1 MKRTQLLFFVLTWL
15 SYVTM
20 TCAQGLTI
28 ETKPTDLPDE
38 LSSMALLGSSSDGR
52 YLYGALSGRGF
63 AFDTKTNKYAIYG
76 DEKTTCEV
84 VGISSDG
91 WSLLQTAEAGEQS
104 GLSNGVV
111 LVPLDSTNGEH
122 SIFVTSPDPNHPY
135 FTLWHLT
142 SDAKYFCGTILD
154 SGWESIP
161 VIGERS
167 ADGKSYKVST
177 LPVPDKDPLGTTP
190 QQFRLIYVSEDGA
203 TLVGFL
209 VEESGNLATVMT
221 YQRKA
226 DGTYGIQF
234 PADDVL
240 FDHTITV
247 PPYPE
252 YDDYVTVPTDP
263 EDPNYDAQKLQ
274 EQEDAYNKA
283 YDEYYRL
290 FDLFS
295 RNLAFKQHSLA
306 VGSKGRY
313 ALVTVVENGVDDEG
327 FRYTKAIK
335 YLSVDLK
342 SGKAELTNYPEEVSE
357 EVNPRD
363 LLGEQR
369 DLLYAEPVGGS
380 RYWDAFVYTHDQK
393 TLTLLEW
400 VKGETQQDF
409 SAIYSIPDPVSGEPT
424 IHTGWPEVSMDGKT
438 VTLLGY
444 PNDASKTYR
453 NSYFRFGQSI
463 LPIAAVCGAM
473 EQRLRF
479 DGELLH
485 VAEPSC
491 IYLFNVQGELLYQNA
506 QTTQLDMNPL
516 RHTLP
521 QGDYIVLAVNAQGN
535 SASLKISL

>member
-1 MKRTQLLFFVLTWL
+1 MNRTQLLFLVLTWF
-15 SYVTM
+15 SCVTI
-20 TCAQGLTI
+20 TCAQSLTI
-28 ETKPTDLPDE
+28 ATQPTDLPDE
-38 LSSMALLGSSSDGR
+38 LSSMALLGSSGNGR
-52 YLYGALSGRGF
+52 YFYGALSGRGF
-63 AFDTKTNKYAIYG
+63 AFDTKTGKYAIYG
-76 DEKTTCEV
+76 NETTTCEV

-91 WSLLQTAEAGEQS
+91 WSLLQTASAGEQS

-122 SIFVTSPDPNHPY
+122 SIFVTSPDPDHPY

-142 SDAKYFCGTILD
+142 SDAKYFCGTILN

-161 VIGERS
+161 IIGERS

-240 FDHTITV
+240 FDHSITV
-247 PPYPE
+247 PPFPK
-252 YDDYVTVPTDP
+252 YDDYVTATSDP
-263 EDPNYDAQKLQ
+263 DDPNYDEKKLQ
-274 EQEDAYNKA
+274 EQKDAYNKA
-283 YDEYYRL
+283 CDEYYRL

-295 RNLAFKQHSLA
+295 RNLALKQHSLA
-306 VGSKGRY
+306 VGGKGRY

-327 FRYTKAIK
+327 FRFTKAVK
-335 YLSVDLK
+335 YLSVDLT
-342 SGKAELTNYPEEVSE
+342 SGKAELVNYPEGSSE

-369 DLLYAEPVGGS
+369 ELLYAAPVGGS

-393 TLTLLEW
+393 TLSLVEW
-400 VKGETQQDF
+400 VKREMQQDF
-409 SAIYSIPDPVSGEPT
+409 STFYSMPDPVSGEST
-424 IHTGWPEVSMDGKT
+424 IHTGWPEISLDGKT

-444 PNDASKTYR
+444 PNEAFKTYR

-463 LPIAAVCGAM
+463 LPIAPVCGAM
-473 EQRLRF
+473 KQGLRF

-491 IYLFNVQGELLYQNA
+491 IYLFNAQGELLYQSA
-506 QTTQLDMNPL
+506 QTTQLDMAPL

-521 QGDYIVLAVNAQGN
+521 QGDYIVLAVGAQGN
-535 SASLKISL
+535 SASLKLSL

>member
-1 MKRTQLLFFVLTWL
+1 MKRTQLLFLIITWL
-15 SYVTM
+15 SCVTM

-28 ETKPTDLPDE
+28 ETQPADLPDE
-38 LSSMALLGSSSDGR
+38 LSSMALLGSSGNGR
-52 YLYGALSGRGF
+52 YLYGALGGHGF

-122 SIFVTSPDPNHPY
+122 SISVTSPDPKHPY

-142 SDAKYFCGTILD
+142 SDAKYFCGTILN

-167 ADGKSYKVST
+167 ADGKSYKINQ

-209 VEESGNLATVMT
+209 VEESGNLSTVLT
-221 YQRKA
+221 YQKKA
-226 DGTYGIQF
+226 DGTYAIQF

-240 FDHTITV
+240 FDHSISV
-247 PPYPE
+247 PKYPE
-252 YDDYVTVPTDP
+252 YDDYVTATSDP
-263 EDPNYDAQKLQ
+263 DDPNYDEQKLK
-274 EQEDAYNKA
+274 EQEDAFNKA
-283 YDEYYRL
+283 SDEYYRL

-295 RNLAFKQHSLA
+295 RNLSMKQHSLA
-306 VGSKGRY
+306 VGGKGRY
-313 ALVTVVENGVDDEG
+313 ALVTVIEKGVDDEG
-327 FRYTKAIK
+327 FRFTKAVK
-335 YLSVDLK
+335 YLSVDLM
-342 SGKAELTNYPEEVSE
+342 SGKAELVNYPEEVSE

-369 DLLYAEPVGGS
+369 ELLYATPLSG

-400 VKGETQQDF
+400 VKGKTNQDLSTF
-409 SAIYSIPDPVSGEPT
+409 YSMPDPVSGDLT
-424 IHTGWPEVSMDGKT
+424 IHTGWPEVSADGKT

-444 PNDASKTYR
+444 PNEASKTYR
-453 NSYFRFGQSI
+453 NSYFRFGQNI
-463 LPIAAVCGAM
+463 LPIAPVCGAM
-473 EQRLRF
+473 EQSLRF
-479 DGELLH
+479 DGERLY
-485 VAEPSC
+485 VAEPSH
-491 IYLFNVQGELLYQNA
+491 IYLFNAQGELLYQSA
-506 QTTQLDMNPL
+506 QTTQLDIAPL

-521 QGDYIVLAVNAQGN
+521 QGSYIVLAVNAQGR

>member
-1 MKRTQLLFFVLTWL
+1 MKQTQLLFLVLTWL
-15 SYVTM
+15 SCVTL
-20 TCAQGLTI
+20 TNAQSLTI
-28 ETKPTDLPDE
+28 ETTPTDLPDE
-38 LSSMALLGSSSDGR
+38 LSSMALLGSSGNGR
-52 YLYGALSGRGF
+52 YLYGALGGRGF
-63 AFDTKTNKYAIYG
+63 ALDTKTNKYAIYG
-76 DEKTTCEV
+76 DETTTCEV

-91 WSLLQTAEAGEQS
+91 WSLLQTASAGEQS

-122 SIFVTSPDPNHPY
+122 SIFVTSPDPDHPY

-240 FDHTITV
+240 FDHSITV

-252 YDDYVTVPTDP
+252 YDDYVTATSDP
-263 EDPNYDAQKLQ
+263 DDPNYDEQKLK
-274 EQEDAYNKA
+274 EQEDNFNKA
-283 YDEYYRL
+283 CDEYYRL

-295 RNLAFKQHSLA
+295 RNLSMKQHSLA
-306 VGSKGRY
+306 VGGKGRY
-313 ALVTVVENGVDDEG
+313 ALVTIIEKGVDDEG
-327 FRYTKAIK
+327 FRFTKAVK
-335 YLSVDLK
+335 YLSVDLA
-342 SGKAELTNYPEEVSE
+342 SGKAELINYPEGTSE

-363 LLGEQR
+363 LVGEQR
-369 DLLYAEPVGGS
+369 ELLYASPVGG

-393 TLTLLEW
+393 TLTLVEW
-400 VKGETQQDF
+400 VKRETQQDF
-409 SAIYSIPDPVSGEPT
+409 STFYSMPDPVSGEST
-424 IHTGWPEVSMDGKT
+424 IHTGWPEVSLDGKT

-444 PNDASKTYR
+444 PNEASKTYR

-463 LPIAAVCGAM
+463 LPIAPVCGAM
-473 EQRLRF
+473 EQGLRF

-491 IYLFNVQGELLYQNA
+491 IYLFNAQGELLYQSA
-506 QTTQLDMNPL
+506 QTMQLDMAPL

-521 QGDYIVLAVNAQGN
+521 QGDYIVLAVNAQSS

>member
-1 MKRTQLLFFVLTWL
+1 MNRTQLLFLVITWL
-15 SYVTM
+15 SCVTM
-20 TCAQGLTI
+20 TCAQSLTI
-28 ETKPTDLPDE
+28 ETQPTDLPDE
-38 LSSMALLGSSSDGR
+38 LSSMALLGSSGNGR
-52 YLYGALSGRGF
+52 YLYGALGGRGF
-63 AFDTKTNKYAIYG
+63 AFDTKTDKYAIYG
-76 DEKTTCEV
+76 DGTTSCEV

-91 WSLLQTAEAGEQS
+91 WSLLQTASAGEQS

-122 SIFVTSPDPNHPY
+122 SISVTSPDPDHPY

-142 SDAKYFCGTILD
+142 SDAKYFCGTILN

-161 VIGERS
+161 IIGERS
-167 ADGKSYKVST
+167 ADGKSYKIST

-226 DGTYGIQF
+226 DGTYAIQF

-240 FDHTITV
+240 FDHSITV
-247 PPYPE
+247 PSYPE
-252 YDDYVTVPTDP
+252 YDNYVTVPADP
-263 EDPNYDAQKLQ
+263 EDPNYDEQKFK

-283 YDEYYRL
+283 CDEYYRL

-295 RNLAFKQHSLA
+295 RNLSMKQHSLA
-306 VGSKGRY
+306 VGGKGRY
-313 ALVTVVENGVDDEG
+313 ALVTVIEKGVDNEG
-327 FRYTKAIK
+327 FRFTKAVK
-335 YLSVDLK
+335 YLSVDLT
-342 SGKAELTNYPEEVSE
+342 SGKAELVNYPEEVSE

-369 DLLYAEPVGGS
+369 DLLYASPVGG
-380 RYWDAFVYTHDQK
+380 RCCVTFVYTHDQK

-400 VKGETQQDF
+400 VKSETKQDLSTF
-409 SAIYSIPDPVSGEPT
+409 YSMPDPVSSDPT
-424 IHTGWPEVSMDGKT
+424 IHTGWPEVSLDGKT

-444 PNDASKTYR
+444 PNESSKTYR

-463 LPIAAVCGAM
+463 LPIAPVCGDM
-473 EQRLRF
+473 EQSLRF

-491 IYLFNVQGELLYQNA
+491 IYLFNAQGELLYLSA
-506 QTTQLDMNPL
+506 QTTQLDMTPL

-521 QGDYIVLAVNAQGN
+521 QGDYIVLAVSAQGN
-535 SASLKISL
+535 SASLKLSL

>member
-1 MKRTQLLFFVLTWL
+1 MNRTQLLFLVITWL
-15 SYVTM
+15 SCVTM
-20 TCAQGLTI
+20 TCAQSLTI
-28 ETKPTDLPDE
+28 ETQPTDLPDE
-38 LSSMALLGSSSDGR
+38 LSSMALLGSSGNGR
-52 YLYGALSGRGF
+52 YLYGALGGRGF
-63 AFDTKTNKYAIYG
+63 AFDTKTDKYAIYG
-76 DEKTTCEV
+76 DGTTSCEV

-91 WSLLQTAEAGEQS
+91 WSLLQTASAGEQS

-122 SIFVTSPDPNHPY
+122 SISVTSPDPDHPY

-142 SDAKYFCGTILD
+142 SDAKYFCGTILN

-161 VIGERS
+161 IIGERS
-167 ADGKSYKVST
+167 ADGKSYKIST

-226 DGTYGIQF
+226 DGTYAIQF

-240 FDHTITV
+240 FDHSITV
-247 PPYPE
+247 PSYPE
-252 YDDYVTVPTDP
+252 YDNYVTVPADP
-263 EDPNYDAQKLQ
+263 EDPNYDEQKFK

-283 YDEYYRL
+283 CDEYYRL

-295 RNLAFKQHSLA
+295 RNLSMKQHSLA
-306 VGSKGRY
+306 VGGKGRY
-313 ALVTVVENGVDDEG
+313 ALVTVIEKGVDNEG
-327 FRYTKAIK
+327 FRFTKAVK
-335 YLSVDLK
+335 YLSVDLT
-342 SGKAELTNYPEEVSE
+342 SGKAELVNYPEEVSE

-369 DLLYAEPVGGS
+369 DLLYASPVGG

-400 VKGETQQDF
+400 VKSETKQDLSTF
-409 SAIYSIPDPVSGEPT
+409 YSMPDPVSSDPT
-424 IHTGWPEVSMDGKT
+424 IHTGWPEVSLDGKT

-444 PNDASKTYR
+444 PNESSKTYR

-463 LPIAAVCGAM
+463 LPIAPVCGDM
-473 EQRLRF
+473 EQSLRF

-491 IYLFNVQGELLYQNA
+491 IYLFNAQGELLYLSA
-506 QTTQLDMNPL
+506 QTTQLDMTPL

-521 QGDYIVLAVNAQGN
+521 QGDYIVLAVSAQGN
-535 SASLKISL
+535 SASLKLSL